1 MMTAMPLHIPLSRTI
16 GRLTAAGLL
25 ALALGSCGLFGERGP
40 VRIAAIGALN
50 SAANPINGELSAANA
65 ALLDATSQGLVS
77 FDGEGQIDVGLAE
90 RWTVTAD
97 GRSYVFR
104 IREAKWANGR
114 KVTAADVANILEGYR
129 APRSKHVLK
138 DDFPEIETIK
148 AMTDSVIEIRLSVPQ
163 PGMLELLAQPSMA
176 IVNRGLGWGPMR
188 PKRTGRAM
196 LLTPVADPLAED
208 PDAAEAAAADPAASI
223 ELTGTSAAAA
233 LARFKNGYAD
243 GVVGGRFSTLPYFV
257 ASNIGRSRL
266 VVDPVPGLF
275 GLSIVSIDGFLGVQA
290 NREALSRALR
300 RERIVGAFGLQEWE
314 PQVTL
319 RPDLYTRDV
328 GPTPLLPAWAD
339 YPEQMRFEQAKR
351 AVDAWR
357 DSGNVVEPLRI
368 AVPDS
373 PGGRILFAY
382 IAADFTRIGMPS
394 RRVAMTATADLRLID
409 EVMPN
414 DDALWGL
421 RRLSCR
427 ADTMCHRDAQQR
439 IDEATAATSAADRAR
454 LIGEAEQLL
463 AGYSPFIPIATP
475 LRWSVASQRLTGLR
489 ANGRSQHPLN
499 HLIAL
504 PN

>member
-1 MMTAMPLHIPLSRTI
+1 MPLHIPLSRTI

-394 RRVAMTATADLRLID
+394 RRVAMTAKTDLRLID

-439 IDEATAATSAADRAR
+439 IDEATAATSTADRAR

>member
-1 MMTAMPLHIPLSRTI
+1 MPLKLPVTPIIRT
-16 GRLTAAGLL
+16 GGA
-25 ALALGSCGLFGERGP
+25 ALAVLLLTSCGLFGERGP
-40 VRIAAIGALN
+40 VRIAAIGTLN
-50 SAANPINGELSAANA
+50 AAANPASGELSAANA
-65 ALLDATSQGLVS
+65 ALLDATSQGLVGY
-77 FDGEGQIDVGLAE
+77 DGEGQIDVGLAE

-97 GRSYVFR
+97 GRSYIFR

-114 KVTAADVANILEGYR
+114 KVTAADVVRILESYLS
-129 APRSKHVLK
+129 PRSKHLLK
-138 DDFPEIETIK
+138 DDFPEIETIR
-148 AMTDSVIEIRLSVPQ
+148 AMTESVIEIRLSVAQ

-188 PKRTGRAM
+188 ARRTGQAM
-196 LLTPVADPLAED
+196 MLSPVPDPLAED
-208 PDAAEAAAADPAASI
+208 PEAAEAAAADPAASI
-223 ELTGTSAAAA
+223 ELVGTSPAGA

-243 GVVGGRFSTLPYFV
+243 GVIGGRFSTLPYFA

-266 VVDPVPGLF
+266 VVDRVPGLF
-275 GLSIVSIDGFLGVQA
+275 GFSFVSSEGFLGVQA
-290 NREALSRALR
+290 NREALSRAVR
-300 RERIVGAFGLQEWE
+300 RDRLIAAFGLQEWE
-314 PQVTL
+314 PQLTL

-328 GPTPLLPAWAD
+328 GPAPLLPAWAD
-339 YPEQMRFEQAKR
+339 YDEQSRLAQAKR
-351 AVDAWR
+351 VVDAWR
-357 DSGNVVEPLRI
+357 EGGHIVEPLRI
-368 AVPDS
+368 AVPDT
-373 PGGRILFAY
+373 PGGRILYAY
-382 IAADFTRIGMPS
+382 VAADFTRIGMPS
-394 RRVAMTATADLRLID
+394 RRVGMTATADLRLID

-427 ADTMCHRDAQQR
+427 PDTMCHRDVQELLEQAV
-439 IDEATAATSAADRAR
+439 AATNAAERAR

-489 ANGRSQHPLN
+489 ANGRGQHPLN

>member
-1 MMTAMPLHIPLSRTI
+1 SPPARIA
-16 GRLTAAGLL
+16 RLAASGLL
-25 ALALGSCGLFGERGP
+25 ALALGSCGLFSERGP
-40 VRIAAIGALN
+40 VQVAAIGTLN
-50 SAANPINGELSAANA
+50 GSASPINGELSAANA

-77 FDGEGQIDVGLAE
+77 YDGEGQIDVGLAE

-104 IREAKWANGR
+104 IREAKWSNGR
-114 KVTAADVANILEGYR
+114 RVTAADVATILRGYL

-138 DDFPEIETIK
+138 GDFPEIETIK
-148 AMTDSVIEIRLSVPQ
+148 AMTESVIEIRLSVPQ

-188 PKRTGRAM
+188 AKRSGRAM
-196 LLTPVADPLAED
+196 LLTPVPDPLAED
-208 PDAAEAAAADPAASI
+208 PEAAEAAAAAPSASI
-223 ELTGTSAAAA
+223 ELVGTTAPRA

-243 GVVGGRFSTLPYFV
+243 GVVGGRFSTLPYFA

-275 GLSIVSIDGFLGVQA
+275 GFSMVGTEGFLGVQA
-290 NREALSRALR
+290 NREALSRAIR
-300 RERIVGAFGLQEWE
+300 RERVVAAFGLQEWT
-314 PQVTL
+314 PQMTM
-319 RPDLYTRDV
+319 RPDLYTRDA
-328 GPTPLLPAWAD
+328 GPAPLLPAWAD
-339 YPEQMRFEQAKR
+339 YPERIRFEQAQRTVDSWR
-351 AVDAWR
+351 A
-357 DSGNVVEPLRI
+357 SGNVVEPLRI

-373 PGGRILFAY
+373 PGGRILYAY
-382 IAADFTRIGMPS
+382 IAADLARIGMPS
-394 RRVAMTATADLRLID
+394 RRVAMTAAADLRLID

-427 ADTMCHRDAQQR
+427 ADTMCHRDVQDAITQ
-439 IDEATAATSAADRAR
+439 ATAATNAADRAR
-454 LIGEAEQLL
+454 LIGEAEELL

-499 HLIAL
+499 RLIAL